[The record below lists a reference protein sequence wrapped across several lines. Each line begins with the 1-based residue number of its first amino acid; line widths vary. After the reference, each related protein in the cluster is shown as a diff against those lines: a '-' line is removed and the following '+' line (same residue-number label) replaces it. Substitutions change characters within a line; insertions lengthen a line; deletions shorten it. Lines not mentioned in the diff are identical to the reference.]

1 MSKPLR
7 ICLVGATGMVG
18 TALIAACVGRRDVKL
33 TAVTRREAVL
43 PKGARMEV
51 LLAETSGW
59 ADAIAAASPDVLVSA
74 LGTTWRKAGKDEA
87 AFRAVDYDLVLAC
100 AKAAKDAG
108 AKRMIAVSS
117 VGADRNSKSVYLRVK
132 AETEAAL
139 EKQGFGRLDILRPAL
154 LLGHRHEMRPLER
167 LAQLISPLTD
177 LLMQGHY
184 SRYRSIHADVMA
196 QAIIALA
203 KQKALGRFVH
213 EHDGLLRAIRR
224 QVLEAGVRRAVHQ
237 AV

>member
-1 MSKPLR
+1 M
-7 ICLVGATGMVG
+7 IG

-33 TAVTRREAVL
+33 TAVTRREAKL

-51 LLAETSGW
+51 LLAEPSGW

-87 AFRAVDYDLVLAC
+87 TFRTVDHNLVLAC
-100 AKAAKDAG
+100 AKAAQDAG
-108 AKRMIAVSS
+108 ARRMIAVSS
-117 VGADRNSKSVYLRVK
+117 VGAERNSKSLYLRVK

-139 EKQGFGRLDILRPAL
+139 EKQGFARLDILRPGL
-154 LLGHRHEMRPLER
+154 LLGHRLENRPLER
-167 LAQLISPLTD
+167 LGQLVSPFTD
-177 LLMQGHY
+177 LLMRGHY

-196 QAIIALA
+196 QAILALA
-203 KQKALGRFVH
+203 KQKAPGRFIH
-213 EHDGLLRAIRR
+213 EHDALLRAIRR

-237 AV
+237 GV

>member
-7 ICLVGATGMVG
+7 ICLVGATGLVG

-59 ADAIAAASPDVLVSA
+59 ADAIAAAGPDVLVSA

-87 AFRAVDYDLVLAC
+87 AFRAVDHDLVLAC
-100 AKAAKDAG
+100 AKAAREAG
-108 AKRMIAVSS
+108 ARRMIAISS
-117 VGADRNSKSVYLRVK
+117 VGAERNSKSLYLRVK

-139 EKQGFGRLDILRPAL
+139 EKQGFTRLDILRPGL
-154 LLGHRHEMRPLER
+154 LLGHRQESRPLER
-167 LAQLISPLTD
+167 LAQLLSPLID
-177 LLMQGHY
+177 LIMQGQY
-184 SRYRSIHADVMA
+184 SNYRSIHADVLA
-196 QAIIALA
+196 QAILALA
-203 KQKALGRFVH
+203 KQKAQGRFIH

-224 QVLEAGVRRAVHQ
+224 QELEAGVRRAVHQ
-237 AV
+237 GS